1 MRLFTAFD
9 PSDELRD
16 ALSEVRS
23 WTDDVPLS
31 VRWSDPAQYH
41 CTLRFIGDVERAEAE
56 ALQSALREVDRP
68 SFQAEPH
75 GLTALPGRRN
85 PRVLVVALDLSS
97 PLRRLYRSVSSALQE
112 EGINPENRSYR
123 PHITLGRFDDP
134 DREVVH
140 RFLKRHREASFPA
153 FPVSGF
159 HLYESTLTPDGAVH
173 DIVESY
179 DLTPP
184 SEAKTD

>member
-23 WTDDVPLS
+23 WTGDLPLS

-41 CTLRFIGDVERAEAE
+41 CTLRFIGEVDSAEAE
-56 ALQSALREVDRP
+56 ALRSALQEVDPPGFR
-68 SFQAEPH
+68 AEPH

-97 PLRRLYRSVSSALQE
+97 PLRRLYRAVTSALQE
-112 EGINPENRSYR
+112 EGIDPEDRSYR

-159 HLYESTLTPDGAVH
+159 HLYESTLTPSGAVH

-184 SEAKTD
+184 PEGETN

>member
-23 WTDDVPLS
+23 WTGDVPLS

-41 CTLRFIGDVERAEAE
+41 CTLRFIGEVERAEAE
-56 ALQSALREVDRP
+56 ALRSALREVDRP
-68 SFQAEPH
+68 GFRAEPH

-97 PLRRLYRSVSSALQE
+97 PLRRLYRAVTSALQE
-112 EGINPENRSYR
+112 EGIDPEKRSYR

-159 HLYESTLTPDGAVH
+159 HLYESTLTPSGAVH

-184 SEAKTD
+184 PEGETD